1 MKMKRVPKEIILA
14 DAVCTLAQE
23 ADKAQDDNKYVPEW
37 LLVKLN
43 YLRGYAVAVVDD
55 YNWLEEQKEERESD
69 FETIISPLKDAVL
82 NRCLGEVEEDLRE
95 E

>member
-1 MKMKRVPKEIILA
+1 MKRVPKEIILA

-23 ADKAQDDNKYVPEW
+23 ADKAQNDDNKYVPEW

-82 NRCLGEVEEDLRE
+82 NRTECIEEDLRE

>member
-1 MKMKRVPKEIILA
+1 MKRVPKEIILA

-23 ADKAQDDNKYVPEW
+23 ADKAQNDDNKYVPEW

-43 YLRGYAVAVVDD
+43 YLRGYAAAVIDD
-55 YNWLEEQKEERESD
+55 YNWLEEQKKKKESD

-82 NRCLGEVEEDLRE
+82 NRTECIEEDLCE